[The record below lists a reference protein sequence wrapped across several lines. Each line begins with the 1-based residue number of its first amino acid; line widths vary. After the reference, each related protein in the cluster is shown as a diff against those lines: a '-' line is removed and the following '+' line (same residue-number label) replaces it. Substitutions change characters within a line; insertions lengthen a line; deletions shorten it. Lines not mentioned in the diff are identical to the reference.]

1 MLLLLKLI
9 LTPLFIAAV
18 TLSGR
23 KWGAAVS
30 GLLMG
35 LPLTSGPTS
44 FFLAQEYGA
53 AFASHAT
60 IGNLIGQTS
69 VCVFCLAYTLAA
81 TRLSWRASALAGLG
95 AFLGALLFFEQ
106 FSWSLPGAC
115 LLLMAVIALVSRF
128 IPRYAG
134 VGKVFRAPAW
144 DLPARMLI
152 ATTIVISL
160 TAVANILGPQLSG
173 LISSFPIFAVI
184 LTVFAHH
191 QQGKQAATRMLGS
204 MVIGSISL
212 TFFYLVVGSQLMALG
227 SVAYVLATAVALA
240 ISALIYMF
248 ARRAAKA

>member
-23 KWGAAVS
+23 KWGPAVS

-44 FFLAQEYGA
+44 FFLSQEYGA
-53 AFASHAT
+53 AFASKAT
-60 IGNLIGQTS
+60 SGNLIGQAS

-81 TRLSWRASALAGLG
+81 QKHTWEISAVLGLS
-95 AFLGALLFFEQ
+95 AFFAALLVCEL
-106 FSWSLPGAC
+106 FSWPLLAAC
-115 LLLMAVIALVSRF
+115 ALLMVVIALVSRF
-128 IPRYAG
+128 IPRYAE
-134 VGKVFRAPAW
+134 VGGVFRAPSW
-144 DLPARMLI
+144 DLPARMVI

-184 LTVFAHH
+184 LTAFAHH
-191 QQGKQAATRMLGS
+191 QQGKQAATRMLRS

-212 TFFYLVVGSQLMALG
+212 AFFYLVVGSLLMTLG
-227 SVAYVLATAVALA
+227 PVVYVLAAVVAVG
-240 ISALIYMF
+240 ISALIYVIT
-248 ARRAAKA
+248 RRAVR